1 METTYLNHFRA
12 LIAPC
17 GCVAGLDMS
26 DEVPGFCRSIE
37 EAREDIRDGFTE
49 TVVDEVQ
56 MRALSMKCPH
66 TPEWGRHV

>member
-1 METTYLNHFRA
+1 METTYLNH
-12 LIAPC
+12 
-17 GCVAGLDMS
+17 
-26 DEVPGFCRSIE
+26 EVPGFCRSIE